1 MWLPAG
7 YQVLLFIATFVMIIE
22 ASAERAIFRCMAD
35 DHAPPKNTRRKTS
48 DSEAEPVS
56 RGRGRPVG
64 DREAKRAELLKAAMA
79 VIAEEGFAGAS
90 LRKVAER
97 AGCTTGAVTYYF
109 ANKTE
114 MMAAVIE
121 SRFDLFDTVL
131 EVQARLNIKAGF
143 ERWLAMTGSEDS
155 GTWVAGFQLL
165 AYARR
170 EPTLAAIYQRRYA
183 RYRHVLASILEEG
196 QRQGVIRTDIPA
208 DLLSDQLSAMGD
220 GWMMLFP
227 IEPERFEPSR
237 VQALLDATIA
247 IISPPAAGGAKGKAG
262 E

>member
-1 MWLPAG
+1 
-7 YQVLLFIATFVMIIE
+7 MIIE
-22 ASAERAIFRCMAD
+22 ARAKRAIFRCMAD
-35 DHAPPKNTRRKTS
+35 DHAPPKTTRRRPREG
-48 DSEAEPVS
+48 EAEPAP

-79 VIAEEGFAGAS
+79 VLAEEGFVGAS

-114 MMAAVIE
+114 MMAAVVE

-131 EVQARLNIKAGF
+131 EAQDAENIKASF
-143 ERWLAMTGSEDS
+143 ERWLAITGSEDS
-155 GTWVAGFQLL
+155 AVWVAGFQLL

-170 EPTLAAIYQRRYA
+170 EPVLAEIYQRRFA
-183 RYRHVLASILEEG
+183 RYRDVLASILEKG
-196 QRQGVIRTDIPA
+196 QQRGEIRADIPA

-227 IEPERFEPSR
+227 IEPDRFAPAR
-237 VQALLDATIA
+237 VQALLNATVTLV
-247 IISPPAAGGAKGKAG
+247 SPPVAKGKA
-262 E
+262 EA

>member
-1 MWLPAG
+1 
-7 YQVLLFIATFVMIIE
+7 
-22 ASAERAIFRCMAD
+22 MAD
-35 DHAPPKNTRRKTS
+35 DHAPPKSTRRRPR
-48 DSEAEPVS
+48 EGVAEPAP

-79 VIAEEGFAGAS
+79 VIAEEGFVGAS

-131 EVQARLNIKAGF
+131 EVQAQESIKAGF
-143 ERWLAMTGSEDS
+143 ERWLAMTGSEDA

-170 EPTLAAIYQRRYA
+170 EPSLAAIYQRRYA
-183 RYRHVLASILEEG
+183 RYREVLATILQRG
-196 QRQGVIRTDIPA
+196 QEQGVVRADIAA

-247 IISPPAAGGAKGKAG
+247 MISPPSAKG
-262 E
+262 